1 MVGEDK
7 VDERESTSAVIG
19 RLLLPIYFPSLL
31 VQTGVGMLLTVLPLY
46 LRDEVELSFTMVAIV
61 IAAGGLGGMVS
72 QIPAGVLLSRASERP
87 VMVAALALVAVSTAL
102 VGTTGLAVTLIVLR
116 LAWGVGS
123 TGWLLSRQTLMTRA
137 APPYARGRAMSL
149 FGGIQRVGVLTGA
162 VLGGYLLDRTG
173 SGPTFMVVAAI
184 TLAGVFPLIFDRNPV
199 TSSAPIATDRPS
211 LASAVGAHRHLLLLA
226 GTGQITIIA
235 VRTGRH
241 VLLPLVGI
249 GLGLNA
255 TEIGFLVGIGSF
267 ADLILFPLAG
277 WIMDAYGRL
286 FAIVPGFCLLGVGLL
301 LLSVADG
308 YAGVAV
314 AATVIGLGNSIGAGT
329 MLTMASDLAP
339 AEGASQFLGAL
350 GTIREA
356 GKIAGPLTVG
366 WLADV
371 AGLPTAAAVLGVL
384 AFIATALIVFG
395 IGETRDYQA
404 TQQAMA

>member
-1 MVGEDK
+1 MGGEDIAVGNDDVVK
-7 VDERESTSAVIG
+7 ESTTAGIR
-19 RLLLPIYFPSLL
+19 RLLLPIYVPSLL

-46 LRDEVELSFTMVAIV
+46 LRDEVSITMVGV
-61 IAAGGLGGMVS
+61 LIAAGGVGGMLS
-72 QIPAGVLLSRASERP
+72 QVPAGILLSRTSERP
-87 VMVAALALVAVSTAL
+87 VMIAALVLLAVSTAF
-102 VGTTGLAVTLIVLR
+102 VGMTGLAIVLVVLR

-149 FGGIQRVGVLTGA
+149 FGGTQRVGVLTGA
-162 VLGGYLLDRTG
+162 VLGGYLLDSTG
-173 SGPTFMVVAAI
+173 SGPTFMAVAAI
-184 TLAGVFPLIFDRNPV
+184 TLTGALPLVFDKNPV
-199 TSSAPIATDRPS
+199 TSSAP
-211 LASAVGAHRHLLLLA
+211 LAKEQLSMAKAVGAHRQLLLVA

-241 VLLPLVGI
+241 VLLPLVGA

-255 TEIGFLVGIGSF
+255 TEVGFLVGIGSF

-301 LLSVADG
+301 LLSMADG
-308 YAGVAV
+308 YTGVAV

-339 AEGASQFLGAL
+339 ATGASQFLGAL

-356 GKIAGPLTVG
+356 GKVAGPILVG
-366 WLADV
+366 RLADI
-371 AGLPTAAAVLGVL
+371 AGLPTAAAALGIL
-384 AFIATALIVFG
+384 AFVATGLIVFG

-404 TQQAMA
+404 AA